1 MIEYIVSLLKNNK
14 RLVELIGENN
24 IYPIQTNYLGDC
36 VIYDAYTTSHNKIIQ
51 ETRLQ
56 ITIIA
61 DKLSTTLAI
70 EQEIEKIL
78 LTLGDTS
85 LNNTILQVEAN
96 GGGSLYDNSRRK
108 NHRIVYFNI
117 ISRSEL

>member
-1 MIEYIVSLLKNNK
+1 MIEYIVSLLKNDK

-36 VIYDAYTTSHNKIIQ
+36 VIYDVYTTSHNKIIQ

-78 LTLGDTS
+78 LTLGDNS